1 MYFSCMK
8 CMGIYW
14 FPVTILQR
22 VTESHHPRTDNTE
35 NRMGSHH
42 CTADNFENQIP
53 RKNGKRITYAFLT
66 KKVNLAVFSR
76 KS

>member
-53 RKNGKRITYAFLT
+53 RKKW
-66 KKVNLAVFSR
+66 
-76 KS
+76 